1 MNPKF
6 TQEENQVI
14 HEIYTG
20 IAENKEIQIDQRQ
33 FMVISSILNRSKPE
47 VKYKVD
53 DGEVLE
59 EVGEFPK
66 NNDYTA
72 LDLTSIKM
80 VFEQTLNNVPDEEKD
95 AEIAGLLNSVI
106 KKASR
111 FVS

>member
-33 FMVISSILNRSKPE
+33 FMVISSILSRSEPQ
-47 VKYKVD
+47 VKYKTEGDKV
-53 DGEVLE
+53 ENIYI
-59 EVGEFPK
+59 FPK